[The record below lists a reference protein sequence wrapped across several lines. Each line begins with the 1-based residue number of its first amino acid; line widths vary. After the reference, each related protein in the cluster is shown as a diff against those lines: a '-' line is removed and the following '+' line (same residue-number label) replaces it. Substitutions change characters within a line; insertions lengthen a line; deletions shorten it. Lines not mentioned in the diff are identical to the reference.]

1 MEKNDQLLLQL
12 IYMFHTSAMQGLGK
26 VADPTGQINRNLEYV
41 SQTIDLMEMLLV
53 KTKGNISEEIEKM
66 ITQMISEL
74 KLNYV
79 DEKSKLVEEKKEEK
93 KEEKIKAKDK
103 KKKTSKKKT
112 QKKKTQKKKIKK

>member
-53 KTKGNISEEIEKM
+53 KTKGNISEDIEKM
-66 ITQMISEL
+66 IAQMISEL

-79 DEKSKLVEEKKEEK
+79 DEKSKLGEDKKEDK
-93 KEEKIKAKDK
+93 KEEKIKVKDK

-112 QKKKTQKKKIKK
+112 QKKKTKK

>member
-1 MEKNDQLLLQL
+1 
-12 IYMFHTSAMQGLGK
+12 MQGLGK

-53 KTKGNISEEIEKM
+53 KTKGNISEDIEKM

-79 DEKSKLVEEKKEEK
+79 DEKSKLGKDKKK
-93 KEEKIKAKDK
+93 DTIKAKDK
-103 KKKTSKKKT
+103 KKKSS
-112 QKKKTQKKKIKK
+112 KKKTQKKKIKK

>member
-1 MEKNDQLLLQL
+1 MKKNDQIFLQL

-41 SQTIDLMEMLLV
+41 NQTIDLMEMLLV

-66 ITQMISEL
+66 LTQMISEL

-79 DEKSKLVEEKKEEK
+79 DEKSKSVEDKKKEEIKESSTK
-93 KEEKIKAKDK
+93 KKSP
-103 KKKTSKKKT
+103 KKKTKK
-112 QKKKTQKKKIKK
+112 

>member
-1 MEKNDQLLLQL
+1 MEKNDQIFLQL

-41 SQTIDLMEMLLV
+41 NQTIDLMEMLLV

-66 ITQMISEL
+66 LTQMISEL

-79 DEKSKLVEEKKEEK
+79 DEKSKSVEDKKKEEIKESSTK
-93 KEEKIKAKDK
+93 KKSP
-103 KKKTSKKKT
+103 KKKTKKKT
-112 QKKKTQKKKIKK
+112 KK

>member
-1 MEKNDQLLLQL
+1 MEKNDQIFLQL

-41 SQTIDLMEMLLV
+41 NQTIDLMEMLLV

-66 ITQMISEL
+66 LTQMISEL

-79 DEKSKLVEEKKEEK
+79 DEKSKSVEDKKKEEIKESSTK
-93 KEEKIKAKDK
+93 KKSP
-103 KKKTSKKKT
+103 KKKTKK
-112 QKKKTQKKKIKK
+112 

>member
-1 MEKNDQLLLQL
+1 MEKNDQIFLQL

-41 SQTIDLMEMLLV
+41 NQTIDLMEMLLV

-66 ITQMISEL
+66 LTQMISEL

-79 DEKSKLVEEKKEEK
+79 DEKSKSVEDKKKEEIKESSTK
-93 KEEKIKAKDK
+93 KKSP
-103 KKKTSKKKT
+103 KKKTKKKT
-112 QKKKTQKKKIKK
+112 KN

>member
-1 MEKNDQLLLQL
+1 
-12 IYMFHTSAMQGLGK
+12 MFHTSAMQGLGK

-53 KTKGNISEEIEKM
+53 KTKGNISEDIEKM

-79 DEKSKLVEEKKEEK
+79 DEKSKLGEEKKEK
-93 KEEKIKAKDK
+93 KIKEKDK
-103 KKKTSKKKT
+103 KKQVTKKKKSSKKKT
-112 QKKKTQKKKIKK
+112 KK

>member
-1 MEKNDQLLLQL
+1 MEKNDQMFLQL

-41 SQTIDLMEMLLV
+41 NQTIDLMEMLLV

-66 ITQMISEL
+66 LTQMISEL

-79 DEKSKLVEEKKEEK
+79 DEKSKSLEDKKKEEVKESSTK
-93 KEEKIKAKDK
+93 KKSP
-103 KKKTSKKKT
+103 KKKTKKKT
-112 QKKKTQKKKIKK
+112 KK

>member
-53 KTKGNISEEIEKM
+53 KTKGNISEDIEKM

-93 KEEKIKAKDK
+93 IKVKDK

-112 QKKKTQKKKIKK
+112 QKKKIKK

>member
-1 MEKNDQLLLQL
+1 MEKNDQMFLQL

-79 DEKSKLVEEKKEEK
+79 DEKSKSGGEKKRKSEK
-93 KEEKIKAKDK
+93 VKLQQKKVTK
-103 KKKTSKKKT
+103 KKKKVTKKK
-112 QKKKTQKKKIKK
+112 KDKN

>member
-1 MEKNDQLLLQL
+1 MEKNDQIFLQL

-41 SQTIDLMEMLLV
+41 NQTIDLMEMLLV

-66 ITQMISEL
+66 LTQMISEL

-79 DEKSKLVEEKKEEK
+79 DEKSKSIEDKKKEEVKESSTK
-93 KEEKIKAKDK
+93 KKSP
-103 KKKTSKKKT
+103 KKKTKNKTKK
-112 QKKKTQKKKIKK
+112 

>member
-53 KTKGNISEEIEKM
+53 KTKGNISEDIAKTLE
-66 ITQMISEL
+66 QMISEL

-79 DEKSKLVEEKKEEK
+79 DEKSKLGEDKKEKK
-93 KEEKIKAKDK
+93 IKVKDK

-112 QKKKTQKKKIKK
+112 QKKKTKKKKTKK